1 MRASRSLLP
10 ALLLLPFVSAAAGAR
25 ADDGDARSP
34 AALAAAARSD
44 DAGRRREALK
54 AILLRARTIPAAEE
68 PRVRAALEELLPR
81 EPDAEA
87 RALAAAA
94 LGRLGGEAS
103 LAPLLRALAVE
114 EQPAPQ
120 DALVDAFGEL
130 PPAAAAAALSRVA
143 FSSLDPR
150 EGALAAEA
158 LGRVAGDA
166 ALRALLALAE
176 TTHAWPVQAAVLK
189 GLSLREDPRAADAAV
204 KALRNP
210 DPAVRSAAREA
221 AEALLGEDQGDD
233 PAAWEKRWAEARAA
247 WVPPGSRPASP
258 PKGTQSVGSPPPDT
272 RSVARFYE
280 LPVSGARVVFVV
292 DCSQSMWGPK
302 IETARA
308 ETEAAV
314 KGLRSTQRF
323 AAVFFNEK
331 TWTWRDV
338 LVRATPAQKWA
349 FVRTLPELP
358 TKSYTNISDALERT
372 FGWAGVGR
380 WAVQEPPGLDE
391 VFFLTDGFP
400 NRGRFLEPD
409 KIAEAVRGW
418 NATARARIHTVAVG
432 DRTAPELL
440 DRLAEDSGGRT
451 TRSR

>member
-10 ALLLLPFVSAAAGAR
+10 GIILLLAGAGAR
-25 ADDGDARSP
+25 AEDGDGRSP
-34 AALAAAARSD
+34 AALAAAVRNE

-54 AILLRARTIPAAEE
+54 AILLRARTIPSAEE
-68 PRVRAALEELLPR
+68 ARVRTALEELLPR

-87 RALAAAA
+87 RALATAA
-94 LGRLGGEAS
+94 LARLGGEAS

-120 DALVDAFGEL
+120 DALVDAFGDL
-130 PPAAAAAALSRVA
+130 PPASAAAALSRVA
-143 FSSLDPR
+143 FGTQDPR

-166 ALRALLALAE
+166 ALQALLALAG
-176 TTHAWPVQAAVLK
+176 TTHPWPEQAAVLR
-189 GLSLREDPRAADAAV
+189 GLSLRADPRAADEAV

-210 DPAVRSAAREA
+210 DPAVKAAAREA
-221 AEALLGEDQGDD
+221 AAALIGEDLGDD
-233 PAAWEKRWAEARAA
+233 PAAWEKRWAGARAA
-247 WVPPGSRPASP
+247 WIPPGSRQAPPAKETETLPSP
-258 PKGTQSVGSPPPDT
+258 KPET
-272 RSVARFYE
+272 RTVARFYD
-280 LPVSGARVVFVV
+280 LPVTGRRVVFVV

-302 IETARA
+302 METAKA

-349 FVRTLPELP
+349 FVRTLPDLP
-358 TKSYTNISDALERT
+358 TKSYTNISDALERV

-380 WAVQEPPGLDE
+380 WAVPDPPGLDE

-409 KIAEAVRGW
+409 RIAEAVRGW
-418 NATARARIHTVAVG
+418 NSTARARIHTVAVG

-440 DRLAEDSGGRT
+440 ERLSADSGGRT
-451 TRSR
+451 TKR